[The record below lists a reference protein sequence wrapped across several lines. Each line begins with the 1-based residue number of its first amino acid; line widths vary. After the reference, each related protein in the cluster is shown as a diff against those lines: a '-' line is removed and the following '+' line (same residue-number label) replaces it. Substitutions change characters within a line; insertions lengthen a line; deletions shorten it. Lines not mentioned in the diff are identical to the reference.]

1 MSYSQGGQSGA
12 WCAQRQLRRVHHQRT
27 LSVPGARSH
36 DPKWLS
42 EIMVVTCR
50 YVSLPYVLPYVTMNA
65 AKRDQNMKI
74 SSFWQRKEL
83 GQNLNVTIEKNS
95 MERLSDHVF
104 FLESNISK
112 RKLSGN
118 PLQGCQVAAVS
129 HRAVNSL
136 GFKRSFLKL
145 RETYLK
151 IIWNHDNMI

>member
-95 MERLSDHVF
+95 IERLSDHVF
-104 FLESNISK
+104 WGIFGVEYIKEEAVRKSIAGMPSRCSFTQSCQLLGIQEVISEAERNIS
-112 RKLSGN
+112 
-118 PLQGCQVAAVS
+118 Q
-129 HRAVNSL
+129 
-136 GFKRSFLKL
+136 
-145 RETYLK
+145 
-151 IIWNHDNMI
+151 NHMKSW